1 MGECGGEVRS
11 DVSWAL
17 QKVFRKRRTSNAE
30 RRMKDEEKRKHST
43 LNAQ

>member
-17 QKVFRKRRTSNAE
+17 RKVFRKRRTSNAE
-30 RRMKDEEKRKHST
+30 RRT
-43 LNAQ
+43 PNAE